1 MANKVRASHL
11 SVILAFA
18 RYPVAAGL
26 HAVVPPATSSAARHC
41 LTQRHLSSRR
51 GSLRSAVASASSDD
65 TTDSGP
71 ASGLTI
77 LEDEMVTALS
87 ADGSISAKAIVTT
100 ELVAETSRLQGLGG
114 LAAAALGRAVTCS
127 LLVADGLKDEETFQ
141 VNFRGDGPLRGVLA
155 LANGK
160 LEARGYVGNP
170 AVTLPPNAMGKFDVG
185 AGVGKGTLQVVRT
198 KNLPGEEVS
207 TPYTSMTEIKTGEIP
222 EDINWYLADSEQKEG
237 ALAAGVFVKG
247 TDDGVD
253 RNGVCLQGAK
263 VCAAGGWYVQLLPF
277 ADDAAVEQLQKNLAA
292 MSGRSPTKMILE
304 GLRPEETLNL
314 LLDGLEPKVM
324 SRRTIPKLSE
334 SCPCCEDRVF
344 RTLRLLPRSEI
355 DDIMEKHEDIE
366 VKCEFCGKRYNMTP
380 EQIQAD
386 LDANKA
392 A

>member
-1 MANKVRASHL
+1 
-11 SVILAFA
+11 
-18 RYPVAAGL
+18 
-26 HAVVPPATSSAARHC
+26 
-41 LTQRHLSSRR
+41 
-51 GSLRSAVASASSDD
+51 
-65 TTDSGP
+65 
-71 ASGLTI
+71 
-77 LEDEMVTALS
+77 MVTALS